1 MTATPSAITSQLPLA
16 AQEDASLT
24 PLNSLGTEIAL
35 PPAPLPTELDI
46 ASKPRTLSAVEALEE
61 VKRTLPVG
69 VELHRSYHYVFPL
82 GKKKLHLLVLLL
94 NSPDEL
100 DRKLN
105 DWRSEIADR
114 LDPVSI
120 LVRKVRGSQGVLNN
134 LRNTFRG
141 SDLITS
147 ADLPVLDTTI
157 ESLCGKPPSL
167 STDEMRTP
175 RQRENLTSIPF
186 IAPDGPG
193 TRDIEDL
200 IHAERKPNGSIVWRT
215 AFIDATDYVT
225 PGSQIDRYA
234 LRVGT
239 TTYGRNRTVPTLGP
253 ELAHNLA
260 SFRQGAHRPAWVIEG
275 TLTPLVETTDDDRSS
290 VRYELSYRIRRGTVM
305 NHLSVDPQN
314 IPPLS
319 ADSPFSRSLSAAAGA
334 ARILRH
340 LRASKSTPI
349 RVDGAG
355 APLST
360 VTAELMI
367 ESKRILSEY
376 LGSKAPMIYR
386 VHQKPSQA
394 VKLQFHRALNAL
406 KIPNSIENFDNPSE
420 FAGILSSLEARR
432 DPASQALLNDLLDT
446 FLLRTLYGV
455 ENYGHF
461 GLRLNSYAEFKP
473 RDASAMTNQMQLDAV
488 WAGREPLPYEEVLH
502 RANVLN
508 EKRWRRDERAYKLRF
523 YEMLHNNLSR
533 EGSVYVGTVAAIS
546 GKRVLVEV
554 PGFSRWGLLK
564 GVDAS
569 STLEVGS
576 PVTATLRGFD
586 LRRARFLFTID

>member
-1 MTATPSAITSQLPLA
+1 M
-16 AQEDASLT
+16 
-24 PLNSLGTEIAL
+24 
-35 PPAPLPTELDI
+35 
-46 ASKPRTLSAVEALEE
+46 LSATEALEE
-61 VKRTLPVG
+61 IKRTLPVG

-82 GKKKLHLLVLLL
+82 GKQKLNLLILLL
-94 NSPDEL
+94 NCPDEL
-100 DRKLN
+100 EAKLN
-105 DWRSEIADR
+105 VWRSEIADKV
-114 LDPVSI
+114 DPITI
-120 LVRKVRGSQGVLNN
+120 LVRRSRGSQGVLNN

-147 ADLPVLDTTI
+147 ADLPVLDTII

-167 STDEMRTP
+167 SIEKMRP
-175 RQRENLTSIPF
+175 RRQRENLTSIPF

-200 IHAERKPNGSIVWRT
+200 IHAECKSNGSIVWRT
-215 AFIDATDYVT
+215 AIIDATDYVT

-239 TTYGRNRTVPTLGP
+239 TTYGRSRTVPTLGP

-260 SFRQGAHRPAWVIEG
+260 SFRQGEPRPAWVLEG
-275 TLTPLVETTDDDRSS
+275 TLTPVVETTEADSSS
-290 VRYELSYRIRRGTVM
+290 VRYELSYRIRRATVM
-305 NHLSVDPQN
+305 NHLSIDPQN

-319 ADSPFSRSLSAAAGA
+319 ADSPFGRSLSAAAQA

-367 ESKRILSEY
+367 ETKRILSEY

-386 VHQKPSQA
+386 VHQKPSKA
-394 VKLQFHRALNAL
+394 VKLRFHRALNAL
-406 KIPNSIENFDNPSE
+406 KIPNSIEDFDSPSE

-455 ENYGHF
+455 ENHGHF
-461 GLRLNSYAEFKP
+461 GLRLDSFAEWKP

-488 WAGREPLPYEEVLH
+488 WDGKEPLSYDEVQR
-502 RANVLN
+502 RANILN
-508 EKRWRRDERAYKLRF
+508 EKRWRRDERTYNLRF
-523 YEMLHNNLSR
+523 YEMLQDKLR
-533 EGSVYVGTVAAIS
+533 LDGSLFVGTVDSIS
-546 GKRVLVEV
+546 GKRVRIEV
-554 PGFSRWGLLK
+554 PGFSKWGLLQ
-564 GVDAS
+564 GVEPN
-569 STLEVGS
+569 STLEVGA
-576 PVTATLRGFD
+576 PVAASLRGFA
-586 LRRARFLFTID
+586 LRQARFVFTMDQEGEPCASDSFENG